1 MNNQMFFSHVSPI
14 LVPIVSVS
22 LRQNR
27 IGQGK
32 RREGQFGELSGQT
45 LSKGDELQIGGRGEE
60 RLNINRVISCS
71 SELWPEE
78 PSGT

>member
-1 MNNQMFFSHVSPI
+1 MSPI

-32 RREGQFGELSGQT
+32 RREGHFGEISGQT
-45 LSKGDELQIGGRGEE
+45 FGRSEELQIGGEE
-60 RLNINRVISCS
+60 SLNINRVISCS
-71 SELWPEE
+71 SELWPE

>member
-1 MNNQMFFSHVSPI
+1 MFFPHVSPI

-22 LRQNR
+22 LQQNR

-32 RREGQFGELSGQT
+32 RREGQYGERYLDKVLGS
-45 LSKGDELQIGGRGEE
+45 SEELHIGGEE
-60 RLNINRVISCS
+60 SLNINRVISCS
-71 SELWPEE
+71 SELWPE